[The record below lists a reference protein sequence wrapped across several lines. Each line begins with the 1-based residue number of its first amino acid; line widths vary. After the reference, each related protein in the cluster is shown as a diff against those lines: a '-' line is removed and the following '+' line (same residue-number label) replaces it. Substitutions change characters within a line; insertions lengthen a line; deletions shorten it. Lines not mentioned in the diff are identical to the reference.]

1 MGDERLQNPILLLKI
16 LMGTGKNFSENYW
29 QLGRALSRR
38 FPSPTPLSPCT
49 ILPAGTEKKKK
60 WLNDLSVHCFLAY
73 LTILF

>member
-38 FPSPTPLSPCT
+38 FPSPALHLYRLVQFCRP
-49 ILPAGTEKKKK
+49 ERKKIKNA
-60 WLNDLSVHCFLAY
+60 LMTYPSIVS
-73 LTILF
+73 